1 MIRQGRITVN
11 GITASIGQSACID
24 TDSIAIDGVELKP
37 RDEHIYVMLNKPR
50 GYLTTVKDDRGRR
63 TVMHLTEELGVRVY
77 PIGRLDMDSEGLLLM
92 TNDGDF
98 ANTVMHPRFDHLKTY
113 EVVVNCNGFIDYEK
127 NRTVYDASTDTGS
140 QRFSHNNTGSSIPQG
155 KPTAVKDPTDC
166 TAALTVAVELLKRPM
181 LISGAEIQAVEVK
194 IIKPLKQEAS
204 KEAFKEDS
212 KEASKEASKVAF
224 KEAFEEALIS
234 ITIREGRNRQ
244 IRKMC
249 ALCGLRIK
257 SLRRVSIGDLTLGE
271 LAPGQWRHLTE
282 DERKKLL
289 T

>member
-24 TDSIAIDGVELKP
+24 TDSIAIDGAALKP
-37 RDEHIYVMLNKPR
+37 RDENVYIMLNKPR
-50 GYLTTVKDDRGRR
+50 GYLTTAKDDRGRK
-63 TVMHLTEELGVRVY
+63 TVMQLTRELGVRVY
-77 PIGRLDMDSEGLLLM
+77 PVGRLDMDSEGLLLM

-98 ANTVMHPRFDHLKTY
+98 ANTIMHPRFDHLKTY
-113 EVVVNCNGFIDYEK
+113 EVIASCDGFTASVK
-127 NRTVYDASTDTGS
+127 NQTALDASTDTGS
-140 QRFSHNNTGSSIPQG
+140 KRYSHNNKGLSIPQG
-155 KPTAVKDPTDC
+155 KTTAVRAPTDC
-166 TAALTVAVELLKRPM
+166 TAALTTAVELLKRPM
-181 LISGAEIQAVEVK
+181 LISGAEIQAAEVK
-194 IIKPLKQEAS
+194 IIKPLKQEAFREAL
-204 KEAFKEDS
+204 KEA
-212 KEASKEASKVAF
+212 
-224 KEAFEEALIS
+224 LLS

-271 LAPGQWRHLTE
+271 LAPGQWRHLTD

-289 T
+289 S